1 MKHSAIL
8 LATIAVALS
17 ATTAVADILSTEAF
31 DNATV
36 RPTGPRTGTS
46 GKNFFNVEGSANGVN
61 ASYGVAD
68 FDFGVQANT
77 VTALN
82 GMSLALTQ
90 DNAAFTHD
98 GILIFSLDTKD
109 PGSDIQPVTS
119 PLIFDGADPGTATD
133 SGQGDLALLTLGG
146 GPFMFVTVA
155 TGTTDTYT
163 FTPSAAVQAEIVS
176 RLNSHKPI
184 RIVVGTGDAAVAATC
199 SGFSNANRP
208 GPTLTLDVT
217 TTVVAVTPSTW
228 EQVKSLYR
236 GASR

>member
-1 MKHSAIL
+1 MKHSSIVGAAL
-8 LATIAVALS
+8 VLALS
-17 ATTAVADILSTEAF
+17 SSAGFAAVLSTEAF

-77 VTALN
+77 VTAINSMTLN
-82 GMSLALTQ
+82 LTQ

-98 GILIFSLDTKD
+98 GVLLISLDTKD

-133 SGQGDLALLTLGG
+133 VGQGDLSLLSIGG
-146 GPFMFVTVA
+146 GPFNFVTVA
-155 TGTTDTYT
+155 TGTVDTYNLS
-163 FTPSAAVQAEIVS
+163 PSAAVTAELIS
-176 RLNSHKPI
+176 RLNGHKPI
-184 RIVVGTGDAAVAATC
+184 RIVIGTGDATVAATC
-199 SGFSNANRP
+199 SGFSNALRE
-208 GPTLTLDVT
+208 GPKLTLDVT
-217 TTVVAVTPSTW
+217 TTTVAVEPATW
-228 EQVKSLYR
+228 DHVKELFR
-236 GASR
+236 